1 MEWDIL
7 KSFCFN
13 SQKIIIPLYHIES
26 FSIATSKYCCEQKE
40 HSSKSQEK
48 RVWFTDSPPNQPGDL
63 SPLIFPPRASV
74 SNVSGERPGL
84 CDLFR
89 FPRPPPPLLLS
100 HFFALGTVDPGGSFC
115 EHGGLKGGSLHQF
128 SLRWRYG
135 KGWGWACPSHGRCVL
150 LCFKPM

>member
-89 FPRPPPPLLLS
+89 FPRPLPTTTIPLLCLGDS
-100 HFFALGTVDPGGSFC
+100 GPWWIFLWTWRSQRRVTAPILITLEIREGMGLGLPFPWKMCVALF
-115 EHGGLKGGSLHQF
+115 
-128 SLRWRYG
+128 
-135 KGWGWACPSHGRCVL
+135 
-150 LCFKPM
+150 